1 VVLMYQA
8 RSFLAAGWKF
18 IEQRVPITWTP
29 CHLGGRRP
37 WFICSVRTNGQY
49 CGRRVAVLYAAGKLF
64 ACRSCCGLTYEGD
77 LFA

>member
-1 VVLMYQA
+1 VRCEVDAVVLMYQA

-49 CGRRVAVLYAAGKLF
+49 CGRRVAVCMPLANYSHVGRVA
-64 ACRSCCGLTYEGD
+64 D
-77 LFA
+77 